1 MFGSASRMSLN
12 ATRKNAGT
20 DIELTEKASGSIAGD
35 MEARSLKEKEL
46 ESGVCTPI
54 PRPTRIFAAI
64 YIGIAVA
71 LSTCTW
77 LPFVVATVD
86 R

>member
-1 MFGSASRMSLN
+1 MSFN

-20 DIELTEKASGSIAGD
+20 DIELTEKASGD
-35 MEARSLKEKEL
+35 TEVRSVKEQEL
-46 ESGVCTPI
+46 ESGVYTPI

-71 LSTCTW
+71 LSTCAW
-77 LPFVVATVD
+77 LPLSSPHVD